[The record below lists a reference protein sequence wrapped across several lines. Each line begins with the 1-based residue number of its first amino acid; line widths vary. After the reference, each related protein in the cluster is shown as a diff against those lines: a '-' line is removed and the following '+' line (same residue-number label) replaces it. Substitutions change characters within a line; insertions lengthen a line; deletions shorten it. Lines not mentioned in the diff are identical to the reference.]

1 MTFVFSDI
9 AISVDGFGSGVGQTA
24 EKPFGDGPVEE
35 LLRWRF
41 EGAEEN
47 AAEIDDIVNAD
58 AFVMGRNM
66 FGPDRGEFD
75 LNWTG
80 WWGPNPPYHGPVFV
94 LSHHSREPLEME
106 GGTTFT
112 FVTDGIEAALEQA
125 KAAAGPDGRVSIAG
139 GATTVNQYLRAGLID
154 ELRTH
159 ISPVIFGAGERLF
172 LDVAAQPMSIVSAR
186 ASRLVTH
193 INYRIG

>member
-1 MTFVFSDI
+1 MTFVFSDM
-9 AISVDGFGSGVGQTA
+9 AISADGFASGFNQTA
-24 EKPFGDGPVEE
+24 QKPFGDCLMDD

-47 AAEIDDIVNAD
+47 AAEIDDIVNAG

-75 LNWTG
+75 QDWSG

-94 LSHHSREPLEME
+94 LSHHTREPLEME

-125 KAAAGPDGRVSIAG
+125 KAAAGTEGRVSIAG
-139 GATTVNQYLRAGLID
+139 GATTVNQYLSAGLID

-159 ISPVIFGAGERLF
+159 ISPVIFGEGERLF
-172 LDVAAQPMSIVSAR
+172 LDVPAQPMSIVSAR

-193 INYRIG
+193 ITYRIG

>member
-1 MTFVFSDI
+1 MSFVYSDVM
-9 AISVDGFGSGVGQTA
+9 ISVDGFMSGVGQSMQ
-24 EKPFGDGPVEE
+24 KPFGDVPVDE
-35 LLRWRF
+35 LERWRF
-41 EGAEEN
+41 EDAEDNGAEI
-47 AAEIDDIVNAD
+47 AEIANAD

-75 LNWTG
+75 LDWNG

-94 LSHHSREPLEME
+94 LSHHTREPLEME

-112 FVTDGIEAALEQA
+112 FVTDSIEAALEQA
-125 KAAAGPDGRVSIAG
+125 KAAAGPDGRVSVAG
-139 GATTVNQYLRAGLID
+139 GATTVNQYLKAGLIN

-159 ISPVIFGAGERLF
+159 ISPVVFGEGQRLL
-172 LDVAAQPMSIVSAR
+172 LDVPAQPLSIVSAR

-193 INYRIG
+193 VTYRIG

>member
-1 MTFVFSDI
+1 MTYVFSDM
-9 AISVDGFGSGVGQTA
+9 AISADGFASGLRQSR
-24 EKPFGDGPVEE
+24 EKPFGDCLMDD

-41 EGAEEN
+41 DGADEN

-66 FGPDRGEFD
+66 FGPDRGDFD
-75 LNWTG
+75 LDWTG

-94 LSHHSREPLEME
+94 LSHHRREPLEME

-112 FVTDGIEAALEQA
+112 FVTDGVDTALDLA
-125 KAAAGPDGRVSIAG
+125 KAAAGADGRVSIAG

-159 ISPVIFGAGERLF
+159 ISPVIFGEGERLF
-172 LDVAAQPMSIVSAR
+172 VDVPAQPMSLVSVR
-186 ASRLVTH
+186 ASEHVTH
-193 INYRIG
+193 ITYRIG

>member
-1 MTFVFSDI
+1 MTFVFSDM
-9 AISVDGFGSGVGQTA
+9 AISADGFASGFNQTA
-24 EKPFGDGPVEE
+24 QKPFGDCLMDD

-47 AAEIDDIVNAD
+47 AAEIDDIVNAG

-75 LNWTG
+75 LDWTG

-94 LSHHSREPLEME
+94 LSHHRRAPLEME
-106 GGTTFT
+106 GGTTFV
-112 FVTDGIEAALEQA
+112 FVNDGIEAALEQA
-125 KAAAGPDGRVSIAG
+125 TAVAGPEGRVSIAG
-139 GATTVNQYLRAGLID
+139 GAATVNQYLEAGLIN

-159 ISPVIFGAGERLF
+159 IAPVILGEGERLL
-172 LDVAAQPMSIVSAR
+172 LDVPARAVSIISAR
-186 ASRLVTH
+186 ASQHATH
-193 INYRIG
+193 IAYRIG

>member
-1 MTFVFSDI
+1 MTFVFSDM
-9 AISVDGFGSGVGQTA
+9 AISADGFASGFNQTA
-24 EKPFGDGPVEE
+24 QKPFGDCLMDD

-47 AAEIDDIVNAD
+47 AAEIDDIVNAG

-75 LNWTG
+75 QDWSG

-94 LSHHSREPLEME
+94 LSHHRREPLEME

-125 KAAAGPDGRVSIAG
+125 SAAAGPDGRVSIAG
-139 GATTVNQYLRAGLID
+139 GATTVNQYLKAGLID

-159 ISPVIFGAGERLF
+159 ISPVIFGEGERLF
-172 LDVAAQPMSIVSAR
+172 LDVPAQPMSIVSAR

-193 INYRIG
+193 ITYRIG